1 MITRAGGDLKCDY
14 VIHTVGPVYNKKK
27 SDSYKECQQLVSA
40 VESCLTIMKKKKFTQ
55 ISIPA
60 ISSGIYGM
68 PIKLCVGLF
77 AKAIKNCIDED
88 PQFFK
93 EKDIILCNFD
103 DETTDAFQ
111 THFENEINK
120 VEDEDEDEDN
130 DDDSNSE
137 EEVKETKSRKRREQ
151 SSDEESEEERPK
163 RKTKKYKEN
172 RHSKKK
178 KGRQERDES
187 SEVSSDY

>member
-93 EKDIILCNFD
+93 EKDIIFCNFD
-103 DETTDAFQ
+103 DETTDAFK

-120 VEDEDEDEDN
+120 VEDDDN
-130 DDDSNSE
+130 YDDSDSE
-137 EEVKETKSRKRREQ
+137 EEEEEKETKPMKKRRQ
-151 SSDEESEEERPK
+151 YSDKESEEERP
-163 RKTKKYKEN
+163 RKKAKKN
-172 RHSKKK
+172 RHYKKK
-178 KGRQERDES
+178 KVEYSRSDNDNEDYS
-187 SEVSSDY
+187 SY